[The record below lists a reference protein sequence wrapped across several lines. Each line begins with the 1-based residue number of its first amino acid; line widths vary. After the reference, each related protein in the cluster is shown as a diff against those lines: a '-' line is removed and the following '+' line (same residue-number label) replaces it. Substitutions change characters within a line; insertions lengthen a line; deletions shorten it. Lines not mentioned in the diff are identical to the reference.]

1 QTVDSRKQRSAN
13 LLRLLST
20 VYCLLSPERPGGF
33 EPPHPPWQGG
43 RLPGYIMDATS
54 LSRASGGSRTHTRR
68 ITSTVLCLLS
78 FAGVIS
84 IPVRN
89 RTPSSTF
96 EPSRASTTLR
106 GCQSEPRPG
115 IEPGPRPSESR
126 VLSVAPPGP
135 KIRGLES
142 NQHSRVQGP
151 LAYQLA
157 DPGVEW

>member
-1 QTVDSRKQRSAN
+1 MAR
-13 LLRLLST
+13 
-20 VYCLLSPERPGGF
+20 
-33 EPPHPPWQGG
+33 WQAAKLHHG
-43 RLPGYIMDATS
+43 
-54 LSRASGGSRTHTRR
+54 R
-68 ITSTVLCLLS
+68 ITLQSQRWESNPHTPHYEYGARPIELRRRV
-78 FAGVIS
+78 S
-84 IPVRN
+84 IPVRS

-96 EPSRASTTLR
+96 EASRASTTLR
-106 GCQSEPRPG
+106 GCHSEPRPG

-157 DPGVEW
+157 DPGVEWPRRDLNPHVRRRPGLSRVRLPFPPPGRTVTSSKGGI